1 MVQVK
6 TILILDHTKLCS
18 VHNSVVRRCVLVD
31 DSLSYTRGGGP
42 GDAWLQTFRAPPAS
56 ATPLST
62 YLPNDGNVF
71 TLRHVKPSKLG
82 IGWTRRRKCALK
94 HIKDHLNKENVE
106 AVASL
111 AE

>member
-1 MVQVK
+1 M
-6 TILILDHTKLCS
+6 
-18 VHNSVVRRCVLVD
+18 LVD
-31 DSLSYTRGGGP
+31 DSIAYTRGGGP

-62 YLPNDGNVF
+62 YLQNDGNVLDRLF

-82 IGWTRRRKCALK
+82 IGRTRRRKCALK
-94 HIKDHLNKENVE
+94 HIQDHLNKENVE